1 MEIGWVTRHL
11 EDNMK
16 HLDRE
21 LTSCLSEFKEEVNK
35 IQNGIRQ
42 VPISGSESEEVDVTK
57 SKVITAL
64 NLITKHKSI
73 KDFSDSFQSHFNELS
88 PSLVL
93 CSSPKSFRTAWGLRS
108 KTLSVQD
115 AEAVTND
122 GGQLIPVNNNFRLL
136 SCEQQG
142 VVLGPHKKLVLAVRH
157 SEGNYDDSLDELGR
171 FTYQPPRD
179 VSGMLRYRWCQFLSK
194 KLKIPFVLIVVMWFE
209 YRLSDKMNQLFVL
222 SPAKIIDFDDDLFNL
237 NDSIHKPL
245 KLQLIPRHEAISTIN
260 LIKTLNSE
268 NIDIDVRAELPDEL
282 SREWAYDKIN
292 TSEKGKQ
299 LKRWAQKNSKN
310 CPGVKCNHIL
320 FREIKLSDI
329 AFGHI
334 VSQNW
339 TSAFTFMLDKV
350 HHPDNLYLTCK
361 TCNSSLSNNFP
372 DPELRKEIVKEG
384 TIGDW
389 LRLYENSIRNI
400 QK

>member
-1 MEIGWVTRHL
+1 MEIGWVIRHL
-11 EDNMK
+11 EDSMK
-16 HLDRE
+16 HLDKE
-21 LTSCLSEFKEEVNK
+21 LTSCLFEFRGKVNE
-35 IQNGIRQ
+35 IQNGNRL
-42 VPISGSESEEVDVTK
+42 VPTSGSESEVVDVTK
-57 SKVITAL
+57 SKVTTAL
-64 NLITKHKSI
+64 NLLTKHKSI
-73 KDFSDSFQSHFNELS
+73 KDLSDSFQLHFNELA

-93 CSSPKSFRTAWGLRS
+93 CSSPRGFRTAWGLRS

-115 AEAVTND
+115 AEAITND
-122 GGQLIPVNNNFRLL
+122 GGQLIPVNDNSRLL

-194 KLKIPFVLIVVMWFE
+194 KLKIPFILIVVMWFE
-209 YRLSDKMNQLFVL
+209 YRLNDKMNQLFVM
-222 SPAKIIDFDDDLFNL
+222 SPAKIIDFDDDLSNL

-260 LIKTLNSE
+260 LIRSLNSE

-310 CPGVKCNHIL
+310 CPGARCNHIL
-320 FREIKLSDI
+320 FRELKLSDI

-400 QK
+400 EK